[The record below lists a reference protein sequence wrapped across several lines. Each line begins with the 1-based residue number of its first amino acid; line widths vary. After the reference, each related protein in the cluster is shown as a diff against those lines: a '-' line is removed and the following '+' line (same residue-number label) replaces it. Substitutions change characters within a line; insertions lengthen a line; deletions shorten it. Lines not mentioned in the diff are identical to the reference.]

1 MSLALF
7 DISGKVAM
15 ATGGT
20 RGLGEVAAKALAGA
34 GADVAVCGRNRRD
47 LDRVSNDIIDL
58 GRDAAEFPLDVTSKE
73 MVAEGV
79 EKILD
84 RFGKVDILVNN
95 SGVNHGVPILEFTEE
110 AWDRVQ
116 DTKLKGYFLV
126 ARSEK
131 KTTMN

>member
-73 MVAEGV
+73 MVAFELG
-79 EKILD
+79 
-84 RFGKVDILVNN
+84 VNN
-95 SGVNHGVPILEFTEE
+95 VPLESLRPGF
-110 AWDRVQ
+110 RINNCH
-116 DTKLKGYFLV
+116 F
-126 ARSEK
+126 
-131 KTTMN
+131 

>member
-1 MSLALF
+1 
-7 DISGKVAM
+7 M
-15 ATGGT
+15 A
-20 RGLGEVAAKALAGA
+20 EA
-34 GADVAVCGRNRRD
+34 GADVAVCGRNSRD

>member
-20 RGLGEVAAKALAGA
+20 RGLG
-34 GADVAVCGRNRRD
+34 
-47 LDRVSNDIIDL
+47 
-58 GRDAAEFPLDVTSKE
+58 E

-95 SGVNHGVPILEFTEE
+95 SGVNHRVPVLEFTEE

-116 DTKLKGYFLV
+116 DTKIKSYFLV
-126 ARSEK
+126 AQSEK